1 MTKTAGKRG
10 VIGGSGD
17 VLSVTTGL
25 FLIHARDGVYDVEYA
40 QFMCP
45 GGQAEMFI
53 QMRYKLCIILEKP
66 LALTD

>member
-1 MTKTAGKRG
+1 MTKTPGKRG

-17 VLSVTTGL
+17 VLSMTTGL
-25 FLIHARDGVYDVEYA
+25 FLVHSRDGVYDVEYA

-53 QMRYKLCIILEKP
+53 QVRYKLCIILEKT
-66 LALTD
+66 LASDN